1 MRVTRLE
8 IFGFKSFLEKL
19 TLPLEA
25 GFTGVVGPN
34 GCGKS
39 NIVDAIRWVLGETR
53 ASQLRGGTLED
64 VIFNGTDKLRPLGL
78 AEVTL
83 TLRSANQDFFSEI
96 VGILTRQGN
105 QFAAVLAEEPGR
117 EPQDS
122 VSELDGGAREA
133 PEGAAF
139 QDEIDS
145 EAVPRLTVI
154 DGRKDSGRSSDS
166 ASPGQQGLTVL
177 DGGANIEADPQEM
190 MNLVAEVSPTEGEI
204 AALSVGPEEAAGQP
218 GQEDEAAQLES
229 GQTDAGQLEDACDEE
244 YARKAVARFGWLR
257 NVQEVQVTR
266 RLYRSGESEFF
277 INRVPCR
284 LKDIKELFRLCGIGA
299 RAYTIV
305 AQGEVGRIV
314 TSRPEER
321 RLIIEEAA
329 GVAGFREKIS
339 AASRRLEETNQ
350 NLLRLEDIA
359 KEVQR
364 QVNSLRVQAS
374 RAKARQELKD
384 RIVAVEERLFAGELC
399 ALERSQGTRAAELE
413 ERRKQE
419 QSAQAALDRC
429 SAEEQEARGSS
440 LAADLEGDDIRR
452 RIDAITDELR
462 RRSEVRAQC
471 VARITE
477 MTSKLAAA
485 REQRDG
491 QNERRATLVERKSE
505 AERTISDLER
515 QEAEL
520 VNELGQLGGGFDEL
534 LRATSEELRAR
545 RAKLAEQEQ
554 QFRNSRDAL
563 VSAKSRLETLQ
574 DQVEAHSPIAH
585 MKDLLVEQ
593 SKRANPDTGASGS
606 PGDEGLKELIA
617 SLSADARVLVSALTV
632 PEELERAVHAA
643 LGSRVA
649 ALVVP
654 DVSRVAVQ
662 CGELVASSS
671 VDNRTS
677 NGSRPLKEMAG
688 QFPSITAL
696 SKDQEAP
703 GAPGAVAQNIPQEL
717 DVDGVRCPAL
727 ITLLHV
733 QTEQQE
739 LLERL
744 LRGVYLAPSAKVAAR
759 YFERSET
766 RLDGGNEAPSNVS
779 QVGGGVGSAASYEA
793 QFVTPQ
799 GELLRAGEY
808 HYAGK
813 VNFGALR
820 LQREAHQLSE
830 EIKAFE
836 ACYEGAALVRSE
848 IQAQI
853 GEAERRHGEALAEA
867 RRHQVRARELANQ
880 QGAIRG
886 RLQSERRVLAQI
898 EQDIVR
904 AENAMNQFER
914 DGETYAQQLAVRE
927 EELQR
932 LDAAPDAAGESR
944 DLNGELEELR
954 GQWKEIEE
962 RRSAQRDVLGKLA
975 QRLQMARNELERA
988 RANVSRAELE
998 VERIALER
1006 GAIEQRVVGEYG
1018 ATFFTE
1024 RVIPLAHTFLP
1035 EGLPATERAEL
1046 MDEVQKIRARIAR
1059 EGEVDTSSISRFE
1072 EEQARLAELTMQRED
1087 LSSAA
1092 RTLGRTIEM
1101 LRETSEKRFLT
1112 TFRAV
1117 RTNFSRLIPRLF
1129 GGGKASLEL
1138 SDPSKPLES
1147 GIDISVRPPGKKLKS
1162 IELMSGGEKAL
1173 CAIALIVAMFMERP
1187 SPLCVLDEVDA
1198 PLDEAN
1204 LVRFLSL
1211 LKDMSNQT
1219 QFVVVTHNKQTMTVS
1234 DQLIGVT
1241 MQQPGASTVV
1251 TVSLQEAFRHVA

>member
-39 NIVDAIRWVLGETR
+39 NIVDAIRWILGETR

-105 QFAAVLAEEPGR
+105 QFAAVLAEEQAIEQGELVEESSPSSLEGSEES
-117 EPQDS
+117 EPSD
-122 VSELDGGAREA
+122 EADGSAA
-133 PEGAAF
+133 PRF
-139 QDEIDS
+139 
-145 EAVPRLTVI
+145 TVI
-154 DGRKDSGRSSDS
+154 DGRKDSDRGGEPGSIGDRG
-166 ASPGQQGLTVL
+166 APSPGSVGQQGFTVL
-177 DGGANIEADPQEM
+177 DGGAGLDGEAGTAVDPQEITSM
-190 MNLVAEVSPTEGEI
+190 IAGVAPTDGEI
-204 AALSVGPEEAAGQP
+204 GALSDELQNGSSEAAN
-218 GQEDEAAQLES
+218 LEV
-229 GQTDAGQLEDACDEE
+229 GQLEDACDEE

-277 INRVPCR
+277 INRVACR

-350 NLLRLEDIA
+350 NLLRLDDIA

-384 RIVAVEERLFAGELC
+384 RIVVIEERLFAGELC
-399 ALERSQGTRAAELE
+399 ALEHSQVTRAKELD
-413 ERRKQE
+413 ERRQQE
-419 QSAQAALDRC
+419 QSAQASLERC
-429 SAEEQEARGSS
+429 VAEEQEARGAS

-477 MTSKLAAA
+477 MSSKLSAA
-485 REQRDG
+485 REQRDS
-491 QNERRATLVERKSE
+491 QNERRGILVERKSE
-505 AERTISDLER
+505 SERTISDLER

-520 VNELGQLGGGFDEL
+520 VHELGQLGGGFDEL
-534 LRATSEELRAR
+534 VRATSEELRSLR
-545 RAKLAEQEQ
+545 SKLAEQEQ
-554 QFRNSRDAL
+554 HFRNSRDAL

-593 SKRANPDTGASGS
+593 AKRAGPGAATSVA
-606 PGDEGLKELIA
+606 PGGEGLKDLIE
-617 SLSADARVLVSALTV
+617 SLSADARILVSTLTV

-643 LGSRVA
+643 LGARMA
-649 ALVVP
+649 AVVVS

-662 CGELVASSS
+662 CGELVTS
-671 VDNRTS
+671 DNSGSHSS
-677 NGSRPLKEMAG
+677 NGSSSRKGAVG

-696 SKDQEAP
+696 ANARAASGDLVSQ
-703 GAPGAVAQNIPQEL
+703 IPHEL
-717 DVDGVRCPAL
+717 EVEGVQCPSL
-727 ITLLHV
+727 MSLLQV
-733 QTEQQE
+733 QAEQRE
-739 LLERL
+739 LLEQL
-744 LRGVYLAPSAKVAAR
+744 LRGVYVAPSTKVAAR
-759 YFERSET
+759 YFELAET
-766 RLDGGNEAPSNVS
+766 RSSEAENTVTQLHGTPSTPAYF
-779 QVGGGVGSAASYEA
+779 GA

-799 GELLRAGEY
+799 GELLKMGEY

-813 VNFGALR
+813 VDSGALR
-820 LQREAHQLSE
+820 LQREANQLSE

-836 ACYEGAALVRSE
+836 ARYEGAALIRSE
-848 IQAQI
+848 IQEQI
-853 GEAERRHGEALAEA
+853 GEAERKHGEALAEA

-898 EQDIVR
+898 EQDIGR
-904 AENAMNQFER
+904 TENALNQFER

-944 DLNGELEELR
+944 DLNGELQELR
-954 GQWKEIEE
+954 SLWKGIEE
-962 RRSAQRDVLGKLA
+962 QRSAQRDTLGKLA
-975 QRLQMARNELERA
+975 QRLQMARNELERV
-988 RANVSRAELE
+988 RASVSRAELE
-998 VERIALER
+998 VEKVALER
-1006 GAIEQRVVGEYG
+1006 NAIEQRVVGEYG
-1018 ATFFTE
+1018 APFFTE
-1024 RVIPLAHTFLP
+1024 RVMPMAQTLLP
-1035 EGLPATERAEL
+1035 EGIAPTERAEL
-1046 MDEVQKIRARIAR
+1046 VEEVQKIRARIAR
-1059 EGEVDTSSISRFE
+1059 EGDVDTSSIQRFE

-1117 RTNFSRLIPRLF
+1117 RTNFSKLIPRLF